1 VRPLERRFLSFPSR
15 RWPGRPFSVFAV
27 PGFARCASASARSL
41 FSGPRRNRCPR
52 ALPAVKRDRC
62 SAGVQPSADASKLQ
76 SRGACWRPKLGVKKN
91 LLKKMAY
98 VFSTFCSMIRTT
110 TFISPRRTTSLQAP
124 YLFPGEDSSCTL
136 GEQRLSRDE
145 FNLLGTR

>member
-1 VRPLERRFLSFPSR
+1 MRQRFGALSLFRPSAESLPAGSSR
-15 RWPGRPFSVFAV
+15 RQARPMLCRGPTKRGRVEAAV
-27 PGFARCASASARSL
+27 Q
-41 FSGPRRNRCPR
+41 RRVLE
-52 ALPAVKRDRC
+52 AQAGSEEKLVK
-62 SAGVQPSADASKLQ
+62 
-76 SRGACWRPKLGVKKN
+76 
-91 LLKKMAY
+91 KKMAY

-124 YLFPGEDSSCTL
+124 YLFPGEDSSCML